1 MKHKNNRLW
10 LILAI
15 LLVAAMMLAACGGTT
30 EAEPTAAPAEEA
42 TTEEETTT
50 DASDEDITIAFSGFA
65 MTNEFW
71 LTLERA
77 AEARAA
83 ELGIEFINLTTEVQD
98 AEAQKNA
105 VDSAITQG
113 VDAII
118 VGATDSRG

>member
-10 LILAI
+10 LILAV
-15 LLVAAMMLAACGGTT
+15 LLVAAMMLSACGGSTT
-30 EAEPTAAPAEEA
+30 EAEPTAAPTEEA

-98 AEAQKNA
+98 AEA
-105 VDSAITQG
+105 
-113 VDAII
+113 
-118 VGATDSRG
+118 